1 MCQAFEGERAFYSSL
16 ERSARKRGYEAFKRG
31 EIQPDEREDFK
42 EDWQIGY
49 NIAKNDWRLF

>member
-1 MCQAFEGERAFYSSL
+1 MCQAFEGERAFYLSL
-16 ERSARKRGYEAFKRG
+16 ERSARKRGYDAFIAGKD
-31 EIQPDEREDFK
+31 QPDESESFK

>member
-1 MCQAFEGERAFYSSL
+1 MTL
-16 ERSARKRGYEAFKRG
+16 D
-31 EIQPDEREDFK
+31 QPDEREDFK